1 MAHEAIVASI
11 DRYVAARRNRV
22 FNRPRP
28 MPQDFARNDR
38 LGGHDV
44 V

>member
-11 DRYVAARRNRV
+11 YWYAARRNWV

-28 MPQDFARNDR
+28 MPQDFACNDG